1 VSEFLQQLIGGLA
14 TGSVYAA
21 LALSLSVI
29 YSGSGILNF
38 AQGQMAV
45 VSAFLA
51 LTFVDHGWSIWV
63 ALPIVVVLSGLLGAA
78 IERTLVRPV
87 ENASVLALFTVTAA
101 LLIGING
108 LVSII
113 WDNDQHGFATP
124 FGAGVVHL
132 GPVVLTSQQIGS
144 TAVVIAV
151 MAAVALF
158 FDRSNLGLKMRAVS
172 MNPGSATLLGIRP
185 GTMLALGWA
194 LAAAVGA
201 VAGVMAAPTLAVST
215 DMMNGPLLLALAAL
229 ALGGFG
235 SRLGALVGGL
245 AIGVLDALA
254 ARYVPGLGGDLS
266 IVLPFAVIWVVLMVR
281 PHGIFGK
288 ASAVRT

>member
-1 VSEFLQQLIGGLA
+1 VNEFLQQLAGGLA

-21 LALSLSVI
+21 LALALSVI

-38 AQGQMAV
+38 AQGQFAV

-51 LTFVDHGWSIWV
+51 LTFVENGWSVWL
-63 ALPIVVVLSGLLGAA
+63 ALPVVVVLSALLGAA

-87 ENASVLALFTVTAA
+87 ENASVLARFTVTAA
-101 LLIGING
+101 LLVGLNG
-108 LVSII
+108 VISIV

-124 FGAGVVHL
+124 FGAGVVNL
-132 GPVVLTSQQIGS
+132 GPVVLTAQQIGS
-144 TAVVIAV
+144 TAVVIVV
-151 MAAVALF
+151 MAAVAVF
-158 FDRSNLGLKMRAVS
+158 FGKTDLGLKMRAVS
-172 MNPGSATLLGIRP
+172 MNPASATLLGIHP

-245 AIGVLDALA
+245 VIGVLDALA

-266 IVLPFAVIWVVLMVR
+266 IVVPFVIIWVVLMVR
-281 PHGIFGK
+281 PHGIFGT